1 MCFWWVY
8 NALPLTNYKGKK
20 MTTLT
25 IDKHSS
31 APRVK
36 KHRDNMI
43 KDGFKRVQKWVF
55 DIENA
60 TIQAKM
66 KNDLANYKVTQDE
79 RELNDF
85 ALEQL
90 TNLEGW
96 K

>member
-1 MCFWWVY
+1 
-8 NALPLTNYKGKK
+8 
-20 MTTLT
+20 
-25 IDKHSS
+25 
-31 APRVK
+31 
-36 KHRDNMI
+36 MI